1 MPGWRDNMPSF
12 SGLVKVLSSLVS
24 GTPANDDCFIFGKT
38 DLKKVTLS
46 GLKNALGIDQI
57 NSDLIVVSE
66 QYNFTIPK
74 STLSSTGWKNV
85 NANKIEIPS
94 GYEVVGILPRTYTY
108 KMSAIQGVFYDANNI
123 SFNFYLTETIS
134 EDFTL
139 AWRAIFKKL

>member
-1 MPGWRDNMPSF
+1 MPSF
-12 SGLVKVLSSLVS
+12 SGLVKVLSSLAS
-24 GTPANDDCFIFGKT
+24 GTPASDDYFIFGKT

-57 NSDLIVVSE
+57 KSDLIVVSE

-139 AWRAIFKKL
+139 AWRAIFKKQ

>member
-1 MPGWRDNMPSF
+1 MPNF

-24 GTPANDDCFIFGKT
+24 GTPASDDCFIFGKT

>member
-1 MPGWRDNMPSF
+1 MPNF

-24 GTPANDDCFIFGKT
+24 GTPASDDCFIFGKT

-66 QYNFTIPK
+66 QYKFIIPK

-94 GYEVVGILPRTYTY
+94 GYEVVGVLPRTYTY
-108 KMSAIQGVFYDANNI
+108 KMSAIQGVFYDTNNI
-123 SFNFYLTETIS
+123 SFNFYLAETIS

>member
-57 NSDLIVVSE
+57 KSDLIVVSE

-94 GYEVVGILPRTYTY
+94 GYEVVGVLPRTYTY
-108 KMSAIQGVFYDANNI
+108 KMSAIQGVFYDTNNI